1 MLAQIQDHTYKAY
14 VALQSYATAPSNI
27 PIPGVI
33 RTDRPKLTRAQM
45 ADRYLKS
52 VEGNPNID
60 INKANIEENQK
71 MPRMVQKSES
81 MLTERQWPTA
91 AHPEA
96 TDEMKA
102 RQTSRTLLDW
112 DPRAPFHSV
121 AVYLRNMQERNKLA
135 YEVFGVT
142 DKNSVY
148 MKDIPEF
155 VVCGDQ
161 YLSESDLIVGD
172 YPSREV
178 QYRMVPVNNDFKHHE
193 VLVRNNTSAE
203 KINADIHENLN
214 INKATRFYLT
224 AQQLDNYLAWRLIQG
239 ADINFRYIRVE
250 DGEQYTNRNL
260 GYALPFMVGT
270 IACMAGIFGCMV
282 YPRKMK
288 ENCQATNDVSCCSVN
303 WPHGNQIKDE
313 QHIKRNGGAE
323 EIIHPDETNAPS
335 VSSSDSPTIVSI
347 STTNSQSEDST
358 NDDTAS
364 DTN

>member
-14 VALQSYATAPSNI
+14 VALQSYVTAPSNI

-52 VEGNPNID
+52 VKGNPNID
-60 INKANIEENQK
+60 INRANIQENQK

-224 AQQLDNYLAWRLIQG
+224 AQQLDN
-239 ADINFRYIRVE
+239 
-250 DGEQYTNRNL
+250 
-260 GYALPFMVGT
+260 
-270 IACMAGIFGCMV
+270 
-282 YPRKMK
+282 
-288 ENCQATNDVSCCSVN
+288 
-303 WPHGNQIKDE
+303 
-313 QHIKRNGGAE
+313 
-323 EIIHPDETNAPS
+323 
-335 VSSSDSPTIVSI
+335 
-347 STTNSQSEDST
+347 
-358 NDDTAS
+358 
-364 DTN
+364 